1 MYAINLLEMITDFCI
16 KKKILVNNR
25 LIHFL
30 VFFLQKLLINNEIL
44 SQYDDFQYTKNGLHS
59 LKFDAEIQLYIESN
73 DENRDFLQLHESE
86 EYISALEDI
95 YGKILKNTHSCNS
108 HNTIELYSVT
118 LYLISAG
125 VKISISD
132 NFPVWAK
139 KHVRKTN
146 SLAEIYMAYQQI
158 WQLIGLYKFRNICRK
173 CADNCFLLGE
183 YPPIEFF
190 PRADGKY
197 QVFCYRISCRNNK
210 FVSDTRNP
218 VILSEEERSIW
229 EGRNANKEQTQSIL

>member
-1 MYAINLLEMITDFCI
+1 MYAINLIEMIADFC
-16 KKKILVNNR
+16 KKKRILVNNR

-44 SQYDDFQYTKNGLHS
+44 SRYDDFQYTKNGLHS
-59 LKFDAEIQLYIESN
+59 LKLDAEMQRYI
-73 DENRDFLQLHESE
+73 DKNRDSFQLQESE

-95 YGKILKNTHSCNS
+95 YDKILKYARSCNS
-108 HNTIELYSVT
+108 YNTIELYSFA
-118 LYLISAG
+118 LYLIAAG
-125 VKISISD
+125 VEISD

-139 KHVRKTN
+139 KHVGTTS
-146 SLAEIYMAYQQI
+146 SLEKFYLAYQQI
-158 WQLIGLYKFRNICRK
+158 WQLIGLYKFRSICKK
-173 CADNCFLLGE
+173 CADNCYLLGE
-183 YPPIEFF
+183 YPPVEFF

-218 VILSEEERSIW
+218 VILDKEEKKIW
-229 EGRNANKEQTQSIL
+229 EGRNVKKEQKQGVF